1 MSKKTDCKCLR
12 MPNVE
17 QKLEE
22 AREEGRREG
31 KAAAAKYRLKFLLF
45 KHLIWF
51 AFGCFIGGGAAL
63 ENGQPL
69 DVVVLCAVITGF
81 VFSFIKWILFGVVL
95 TILGC

>member
-1 MSKKTDCKCLR
+1 ML
-12 MPNVE
+12 NFE
-17 QKLEE
+17 QKLES
-22 AREEGRREG
+22 AREKGRREG
-31 KAAAAKYRLKFLLF
+31 KAEAAKSQFKFLLV

>member
-1 MSKKTDCKCLR
+1 MDF
-12 MPNVE
+12 
-17 QKLEE
+17 QKQLNQ
-22 AREEGRREG
+22 AKEEGRKEAQREQ
-31 KAAAAKYRLKFLLF
+31 AKSELRYRLF

-51 AFGCFIGGGAAL
+51 AIGCFIGGGAAI